1 MVSLGAAFAAARRVP
16 GALSVAIPDAWLQGR
31 TSYGGLSTALAF
43 EAARG
48 LADDLPPLRSATIA
62 FVRPLAGTVTA
73 RAVTV
78 RRGRSTAFVDAEVVG
93 EEGAGL
99 KAGFVFVAERESPIR
114 HDDNVPPALPDPDMA
129 AEAFRKGGP
138 GFAPNFEWRHAW
150 PEPRR
155 GVPDL
160 LFWIRL
166 RDRAGL
172 DPVTELLL
180 VADALPPGAMPLLT
194 EKRPISS
201 ITWMINLLAAHPTT
215 TDGWWLLRST
225 AHHAAGGF
233 SSQHM
238 TMWSRDGACVAQ
250 GMQSV
255 AIF

>member
-1 MVSLGAAFAAARRVP
+1 MSLGPLFATAPREA
-16 GALSVAIPDAWLQGR
+16 GALSIAIPEEWLQGR
-31 TSYGGLSTALAF
+31 TSYGGLSTALAY

-48 LADDLPPLRSATIA
+48 LADDLPRLRSVTVSFI
-62 FVRPLAGTVTA
+62 RPLAGTVTA
-73 RAVTV
+73 RAVPV
-78 RRGRSTAFVDAEVVG
+78 RRGRSTAFVDAEVAG

-99 KAGFVFVAERESPIR
+99 KAGFVFVAERDSPIR
-114 HDDNVPPALPDPDMA
+114 HDDNPPPALPDPDSA
-129 AEAFRKGGP
+129 VEAFRKGGP
-138 GFAPNFEWRHAW
+138 GFAANFEWRHAW

-180 VADALPPGAMPLLT
+180 VADALPPGAMPLMA
-194 EKRPISS
+194 EPRPISS
-201 ITWMINLLAAHPTT
+201 ITWMVNLLAAHPIT

-238 TMWSRDGACVAQ
+238 TMWNRDGLCVAQ

>member
-1 MVSLGAAFAAARRVP
+1 MVSLGAVFDDARREP
-16 GALSVAIPDAWLQGR
+16 GALSVAIPDEWLQGR

-48 LADDLPPLRSATIA
+48 LADDLPPLRSATIS

-73 RAVTV
+73 RAVPV
-78 RRGRSTAFVDAEVVG
+78 RRGRSTTFVDAEVAG
-93 EEGAGL
+93 EDGAGL
-99 KAGFVFVAERESPIR
+99 KAGFVFIAEREFPIR
-114 HDDNVPPALPDPDMA
+114 HDDNLPPALPDPDSA
-129 AEAFRKGGP
+129 ATAFRKGGP

-150 PEPRR
+150 PEPRP

-201 ITWMINLLAAHPTT
+201 VTWMINLLAAQPTT
-215 TDGWWLLRST
+215 TDGWWLLRS
-225 AHHAAGGF
+225 APRIMRRAA
-233 SSQHM
+233 SPAS
-238 TMWSRDGACVAQ
+238 T
-250 GMQSV
+250 
-255 AIF
+255 

>member
-1 MVSLGAAFAAARRVP
+1 MVSLGAVFGSARREP
-16 GALSVAIPDAWLQGR
+16 GVMTVAIPDAWLQGR

-48 LADDLPPLRSATIA
+48 LADDLPPLRSATVS
-62 FVRPLAGTVTA
+62 FVRPLAGAVTA
-73 RAVTV
+73 RAVQV
-78 RRGRSTAFVDAEVVG
+78 RRGRSTAFVDAEVAG

-114 HDDNVPPALPDPDMA
+114 HDDNPPPALPDPDSA
-129 AEAFRKGGP
+129 VEAFRNGGP
-138 GFAPNFEWRHAW
+138 GFAANFEWRHAW

-160 LFWIRL
+160 LFWLRL
-166 RDRAGL
+166 RDREGL
-172 DPVTELLL
+172 DPVAELLL
-180 VADALPPGAMPLLT
+180 VADALPPGAMPLMT
-194 EKRPISS
+194 EPRPISS
-201 ITWMINLLAAHPTT
+201 ISWMINLLAPHPAT
-215 TDGWWLLRST
+215 TDGWWLLRSA

-233 SSQHM
+233 SSQQM
-238 TMWSRDGACVAQ
+238 TMWNRDGICVAQ